1 MNTLHCLILD
11 SMKLGYA
18 CSIACQ
24 ALEDAVSA
32 SFFTGMTCCNLDEV
46 QRFSSKAGDVFV
58 LGTDTCHML

>member
-1 MNTLHCLILD
+1 
-11 SMKLGYA
+11 MKLGYA